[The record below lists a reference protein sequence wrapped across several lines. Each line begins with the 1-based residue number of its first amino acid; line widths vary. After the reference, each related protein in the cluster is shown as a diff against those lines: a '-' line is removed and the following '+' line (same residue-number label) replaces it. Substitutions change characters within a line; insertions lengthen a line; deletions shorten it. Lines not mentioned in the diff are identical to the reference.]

1 MEVFSSMAKDLY
13 YYEAEFRLDGE
24 VEPEYFMDAFH
35 YLSEDN
41 FVDYLHN
48 ENLKEKVF
56 KIIWSLEKPD
66 SGVVKIYTNEELND
80 NDLTELED
88 FIFGQ
93 KTDGLGEGFEQQV
106 FGVPFVWDMVIV
118 VERPLRPE
126 K

>member
-1 MEVFSSMAKDLY
+1 MAKDLF
-13 YYEAEFRLDGE
+13 YYEAEFRLEEE
-24 VEPEYFMDAFH
+24 VKPEYFMDAFH
-35 YLSEDN
+35 YLAEDN
-41 FVDYLHN
+41 FADYLHDKV
-48 ENLKEKVF
+48 LKQRVF
-56 KIIWSLEKPD
+56 KMIWSLEKPD
-66 SGVVKIYTNEELND
+66 SGVVKIYANKPLND
-80 NDLTELED
+80 CDLVELED